1 MAAREMPDPAA
12 MLPPTASEDAARA
25 MQRSHDAL
33 REHAALVAALCNPA
47 AWPHPVDTVQ
57 VLETHISTVL
67 LAGPH
72 ACKLKKPVSL
82 GFADFSTPALR
93 RHCCNEEL
101 RINRRTAPALYLGL
115 CEVAGPRERPRMLP
129 VGVAAGSSGIEV
141 ALCMRRFDQDA
152 LLDHL
157 ARAGRL
163 EAGHMDR
170 LAAGLLRFHAQAAA
184 APADTPFGS
193 AALVQRWT
201 QASLV
206 ALRRHLHDGA
216 ERARLHA
223 VDAAL
228 QAEFERRAAAIGLR
242 RLHGRV
248 RECHGDL
255 HLGNLVLVDGEPL
268 PFDAI
273 EFNDELRWIDV
284 VSDVAFVFMDLLA
297 HGLPRL
303 AWRLLGRWLQGCGDD
318 GGLALLRYY
327 AAYRALVRA
336 QVAAIR
342 EQQQG
347 GNGTHHASLAGHL
360 QLAQRLLEPAAPVVV
375 AMSGLSGSGKS
386 VVAQSLAE
394 QLGGVCVRSDVERKR
409 LFGLPATARVP
420 AAEIYGAAAGT
431 RTYER
436 LHQVVRSCIDA
447 RVPVVVDAASLR
459 RHERHAMRELA
470 ESLDVRFHLVVCDA
484 PLPLL
489 RRRVAERA
497 AQGTDPS
504 DADAAVLEQQL
515 QWREPI
521 AADEQ
526 PVTVVLETDT
536 GLDRLDAAC
545 GDLAARMGA
554 GMTAA

>member
-1 MAAREMPDPAA
+1 MPGQTI
-12 MLPPTASEDAARA
+12 MPPLTATEDTASA
-25 MQRSHDAL
+25 AL

-93 RHCCNEEL
+93 RHYCGEEL
-101 RINRRTAPALYLGL
+101 RINRRTAPDVYLGL
-115 CEVAGPRERPRMLP
+115 CEVAGPREHPRMLP
-129 VGVAAGSSGIEV
+129 VGVAEGAPGIEV
-141 ALCMRRFDQDA
+141 ALCMRRFDQGA

-170 LAAGLLRFHAQAAA
+170 LAAGLVRFHAQAAA

-206 ALRRHLHDGA
+206 ALRRHLHEGA

-223 VDAAL
+223 VETAL

-303 AWRLLGRWLQGCGDD
+303 AWRLLGRWLQGSGDD

-342 EQQQG
+342 EQQG
-347 GNGTHHASLAGHL
+347 GNGAHHAGLAGRL
-360 QLAQRLLEPAAPVVV
+360 QLAQQLLEPAAPVVV

-420 AAEIYGAAAGT
+420 AAEIYGAAAGR

-497 AQGTDPS
+497 AQGTDAS

>member
-360 QLAQRLLEPAAPVVV
+360 QLAQRLLESAAPVVV

-420 AAEIYGAAAGT
+420 AAEIYGAAAGR

-489 RRRVAERA
+489 RRRVAERS
-497 AQGTDPS
+497 AQGTDAS

-526 PVTVVLETDT
+526 PVAVVLETDT

-554 GMTAA
+554 GMTVA